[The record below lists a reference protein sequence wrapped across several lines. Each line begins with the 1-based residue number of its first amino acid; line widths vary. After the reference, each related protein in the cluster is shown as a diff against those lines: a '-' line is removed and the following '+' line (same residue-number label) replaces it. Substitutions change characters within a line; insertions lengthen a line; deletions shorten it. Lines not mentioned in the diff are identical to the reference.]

1 MQPFFYAIIKGMK
14 ILFLICISL
23 FIAVIALTAGIFRM
37 KKNQK
42 RSETQA
48 LKMIRQIRYGQFN
61 INLETFKNEQ
71 IKTATAKMLEAL
83 RDREAM
89 LAEYKQILMEQNK
102 SLTENIERE
111 KEAQKFKDD
120 FIAALTHDLKT
131 PVIAEVN
138 TIKMFLSG
146 TFGEV
151 SESQREVLNMMLRS
165 DKDLIELSEMLLQT
179 YKYQQTDLVLSK
191 TKTDLNDY
199 IAEVFQD
206 LYPILNSKEQKP
218 VFNKPD
224 EPVIAEVDTIH
235 FKRVLYNLIL
245 NASKY
250 GFADT
255 QITISLEKQDKN
267 AVITVT
273 NIGEKINPEDIELIF
288 QKYYTGINKFS
299 YIGTGLG
306 LYCVNKIVTAH
317 GGKVTVDVKDNN
329 ETTFTVI
336 IPTGSLENG

>member
-1 MQPFFYAIIKGMK
+1 MK
-14 ILFLICISL
+14 ILFLICICL
-23 FIAVIALTAGIFRM
+23 ILTVITLAAEIFRM

-83 RDREAM
+83 KDREAM

-102 SLTENIERE
+102 SLEQSIERE

-146 TFGEV
+146 TFGEI
-151 SESQREVLNMMLRS
+151 SESQKEVLEMMLRS

-179 YKYQQTDLVLSK
+179 YKYQQTEIVLSK
-191 TKTDLNDY
+191 TKTDLNGY
-199 IAEVFQD
+199 IAEIFQD
-206 LYPILNSKEQKP
+206 LYPILNSKQQKP
-218 VFNKPD
+218 LLNKPD
-224 EPVIAEVDTIH
+224 EPVFAEIDTIH
-235 FKRVLYNLIL
+235 FKRVLHNLIL

-255 QITISLEKQDKN
+255 TITISLEKQEDN
-267 AVITVT
+267 AVIKVT
-273 NIGEKINPEDIELIF
+273 NVGEKINPEDIELIF

-306 LYCVNKIVTAH
+306 LYCVNKIVKAH
-317 GGKVTVDVKDNN
+317 GGNVKVDVKDDS

-336 IPTGSLENG
+336 IPTESGENEQI